1 MSAAGPRSP
10 RSCVTDRLDLLFAAD
25 RLLPASGGAERFA
38 LELLEFLRARHNTRA
53 LWLGASRDPPGART
67 SLPPGLTGIELAPP
81 AGGGPYWRDKR
92 RRREAVRRA
101 VEHELARRAPALVVS
116 QLHGGP
122 GAIAA
127 AAEAGVPGL
136 LLLPSYEA
144 LCKYAFDAGSAC
156 VPASGCRECEAARA
170 LGPRER
176 RELERSRRGHSW
188 ALSEAAA
195 LVAPSQAMADAVE
208 RWTNRRPDVVPPVI
222 SAPGRVRASPDGHV
236 LLAAARWLPNKG
248 LRLLV
253 PIAASL
259 SPRRVVL
266 TRVGLPPPIRRSLER
281 LPGVEV
287 RACAPID
294 ELLEGAF
301 AALVPSLWPEPFARV
316 AFEAM
321 AAGVPTLASPVGGL
335 AELVPCEQ
343 LVSPRDDPNAWA
355 HAVRALEDPAGW
367 REASERG
374 IAAARAL
381 LVPDPAARLEEI
393 VHRAARARA

>member
-1 MSAAGPRSP
+1 VA
-10 RSCVTDRLDLLFAAD
+10 DRLDLLFAAD

-38 LELLEFLRARHNTRA
+38 LELLEFLGEWHDTRA
-53 LWLGASRDPPGART
+53 LWLGGSRDPPGGRT
-67 SLPPGLTGIELAPP
+67 SLPPGVTGIELAPR
-81 AGGGPYWRDKR
+81 AGGDPYWRDKR
-92 RRREAVRRA
+92 RRREAVRGA
-101 VEHELARRAPALVVS
+101 VGRELARRSAELVVS

-127 AAEAGVPGL
+127 AAAAGVPGL

-156 VPASGCRECEAARA
+156 LPACGCRDCEAAHA
-170 LGPRER
+170 LGPQER
-176 RELERSRRGHSW
+176 RELERARREHTW
-188 ALSEAAA
+188 ALSAASA

-222 SAPGRVRASPDGHV
+222 TTPGRVRASPKGHV
-236 LLAAARWLPNKG
+236 LLAAARWRPNKG
-248 LRLLV
+248 LGLLL
-253 PIAASL
+253 PMAASL

-266 TRVGLPPPIRRSLER
+266 TELGLPPPIRRSLER

-287 RACAPID
+287 RACAPI
-294 ELLEGAF
+294 EKHLEGAF
-301 AALVPSLWPEPFARV
+301 AVLVPSLWPEPFARV

-335 AELVPCEQ
+335 GELVPSEQ
-343 LVSPRDDPNAWA
+343 LVSPHDDPNAWA
-355 HAVRALEDPAGW
+355 HAVRALEDPSGW

-374 IAAARAL
+374 LAAAEAL
-381 LVPDPAARLEEI
+381 LVPNPAARLEEI
-393 VHRAARARA
+393 VVRAARPRA